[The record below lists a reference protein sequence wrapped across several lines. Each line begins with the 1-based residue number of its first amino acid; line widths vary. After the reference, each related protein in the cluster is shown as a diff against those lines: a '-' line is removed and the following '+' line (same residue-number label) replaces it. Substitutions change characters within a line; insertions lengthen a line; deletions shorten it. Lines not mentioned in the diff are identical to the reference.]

1 MGPHKNLTVWKKSK
15 ELVKLIYKATAN
27 YPKSELF
34 GLVSQ
39 MRRCA
44 VSVPSN
50 IAEGYGRG
58 SNTDLVH
65 FLRIARGSVNELD
78 TQISISR
85 DLLFINGDTADALDE
100 LNEEVLKMLNS
111 LIYKRTHDDPPSED
125 PNNLKTS

>member
-1 MGPHKNLTVWKKSK
+1 MGPHKNLVVWQKSK
-15 ELVKLIYKATAN
+15 ELVKLIYQATAQ

-39 MRRCA
+39 MRRCV
-44 VSVPSN
+44 VSIPSN

-58 SNTDLVH
+58 SNSDLVH

-78 TQISISR
+78 TQIDISR
-85 DLLFINGDTADALDE
+85 DLSFMDNEMANAADE

-111 LIYKRTHDDPPSED
+111 LIYKRTHDDDNPPTD
-125 PNNLKTS
+125 NP

>member
-15 ELVKLIYKATAN
+15 ELVKLIYQATAK
-27 YPKSELF
+27 YPKSELL

-65 FLRIARGSVNELD
+65 FLRFARGSVNELD

-85 DLLFINGDTADALDE
+85 ELSFIDEETANALEE
-100 LNEEVLKMLNS
+100 LDEEVLKMLNS
-111 LIYKRTHDDPPSED
+111 LIYKRTHNDPLSDD

>member
-15 ELVKLIYKATAN
+15 ELVKLIYQATAK

-65 FLRIARGSVNELD
+65 FLRFARGSVNEPRPSG
-78 TQISISR
+78 TPSKIE
-85 DLLFINGDTADALDE
+85 GE
-100 LNEEVLKMLNS
+100 LAPRGTKVPQ
-111 LIYKRTHDDPPSED
+111 T
-125 PNNLKTS
+125 

>member
-15 ELVKLIYKATAN
+15 ELVKLIYQATAN

-58 SNTDLVH
+58 SNTNLVH

-78 TQISISR
+78 TQVSISR
-85 DLLFINGDTADALDE
+85 DLSFIEEETANALW
-100 LNEEVLKMLNS
+100 
-111 LIYKRTHDDPPSED
+111 YR
-125 PNNLKTS
+125 

>member
-15 ELVKLIYKATAN
+15 ELVKLIYQATAN

-78 TQISISR
+78 TQVSISR
-85 DLLFINGDTADALDE
+85 DLSFIEEETANALDE

-111 LIYKRTHDDPPSED
+111 LIYKRTHDGPLSDY
-125 PNNLKTS
+125 PNNLKT

>member
-15 ELVKLIYKATAN
+15 ELVKLIYQATAN

-65 FLRIARGSVNELD
+65 FLRFARGSVNELD

-85 DLLFINGDTADALDE
+85 DLSLIEEETANALDE

-111 LIYKRTHDDPPSED
+111 LIYKRTHDGPLSDD
-125 PNNLKTS
+125 PNNLKT

>member
-15 ELVKLIYKATAN
+15 ELVKLIYQATAK
-27 YPKSELF
+27 YPKSELL

-65 FLRIARGSVNELD
+65 FLRFARGSVNELD

-85 DLLFINGDTADALDE
+85 ELSFIDAETANALEE
-100 LNEEVLKMLNS
+100 LDEEVLKMLNS
-111 LIYKRTHDDPPSED
+111 LIYKRTHNDPLSDD

>member
-15 ELVKLIYKATAN
+15 ELVKLIYQATAK

-65 FLRIARGSVNELD
+65 FLRFARGSVNELD

-85 DLLFINGDTADALDE
+85 ELSFIDAETANALEE
-100 LNEEVLKMLNS
+100 LDEEVLKMLNS
-111 LIYKRTHDDPPSED
+111 LIYKRTHNDPLSDD

>member
-1 MGPHKNLTVWKKSK
+1 MGPHKNLVVWKKSK
-15 ELVKLIYKATAN
+15 ELVTLVYQATAQ
-27 YPKSELF
+27 YPRSELF

-44 VSVPSN
+44 VSIPSN

-58 SNTDLVH
+58 SNSDLVH
-65 FLRIARGSVNELD
+65 FLRFARGSANELD

-85 DLLFINGDTADALDE
+85 DLLFIDDTMANVLDT

-111 LIYKRTHDDPPSED
+111 LIYKRTHED
-125 PNNLKTS
+125 PLDDNP